1 MLPAVAALA
10 VLAVG
15 RAIYPRLLERRQRKR
30 RPLTD
35 GGIVAGAEG
44 IDLHRADA
52 PAVLLLH
59 GGGDTPQVLAG
70 LARHLHAQGYA
81 VRVPL
86 LSGHGRALEALV
98 SASATAW
105 RREVALEFAK
115 MRQAHPWVAVVGLSM
130 GGALA
135 VTLASQRDDLDAL
148 VLLAPYIAMPPGVQ
162 QLADSSPYWGWLIP
176 YFPSRGGASIRD
188 DTAAAQALGHGLLT
202 PGMLRAL
209 RDVAKEAADNLPR
222 VQAPT
227 LVVQSREDNRIA
239 PEAAE
244 YGFVRLGAKD
254 KKFVWTNGAGH
265 VISVD
270 FGYQRVFELTTDW
283 LEAHRTASRR

>member
-10 VLAVG
+10 MLAVG

-30 RPLTD
+30 RPLREN
-35 GGIVAGAEG
+35 GIVAGAEG
-44 IDLHRADA
+44 IDLPRPDA

-70 LARHLHAQGYA
+70 LARHLHARGYA

-98 SASATAW
+98 SASAPEW
-105 RREVALEFAK
+105 HREVALEFAK

-135 VTLASQRDDLDAL
+135 VTLASERDDVDAM
-148 VLLAPYIAMPPGVQ
+148 VLLAPYITMPPAVQ
-162 QLADSSPYWGWLIP
+162 QLADSSTYWGWLVP
-176 YFPSRGGASIRD
+176 YFPSRGGDSIRD
-188 DTAAAQALGHGLLT
+188 TAAAAQALGHGLLT

-209 RDVAKEAADNLPR
+209 RDVAKEASNRLPG

-239 PEAAE
+239 PEDAE
-244 YGFVRLGAKD
+244 YGFVRLGARD

-270 FGYQRVFELTTDW
+270 FGYQRVFELTADW

>member
-30 RPLTD
+30 RPLTER
-35 GGIVAGAEG
+35 GIVAGAEG
-44 IDLHRADA
+44 IDLPRPGA
-52 PAVLLLH
+52 PGVLLLH

-70 LARHLHAQGYA
+70 LARHLHAHGFA

-98 SASATAW
+98 SASAASW
-105 RREVALEFAK
+105 HQEVALEFTK
-115 MRQAHPWVAVVGLSM
+115 MRSAHPWVAVIGLSM

-135 VTLASQRDDLDAL
+135 VTLASDRDDVDAL
-148 VLLAPYIAMPPGVQ
+148 VLLAPYVAMPPAVQ
-162 QLADSSPYWGWLIP
+162 QLADTSPYWGWLIP

-188 DTAAAQALGHGLLT
+188 AAAAAQALGHGLLT

-209 RDVAKEAADNLPR
+209 RDVAQDAWDRLPR
-222 VQAPT
+222 VEAPT

-239 PEAAE
+239 PEVAE
-244 YGFVRLGAKD
+244 YGFVRLGAAD

-270 FGYQRVFELTTDW
+270 FGYQRVYTLTAEW
-283 LEAHRTASRR
+283 LEAHRTVSRR

>member
-15 RAIYPRLLERRQRKR
+15 RAIYPRWLERRQRRR
-30 RPLTD
+30 RPLTEH
-35 GGIVAGAEG
+35 GIVAGAEG
-44 IDLHRADA
+44 IDLRQPGA

-70 LARHLHAQGYA
+70 LAHHLHSRGYA

-105 RREVALEFAK
+105 HREVALEYAR
-115 MRQAHPWVAVVGLSM
+115 MREAHPWVAVIGLSM

-135 VTLASQRDDLDAL
+135 VRLASQRDDVDAL
-148 VLLAPYIAMPPGVQ
+148 VLLAPYIGMPARVQ

-188 DTAAAQALGHGLLT
+188 ATAAAQALGHGLLT

-209 RDVAKEAADNLPR
+209 RDVAKEAFDSLPR

-239 PEAAE
+239 PEVAE

-270 FGYQRVFELTTDW
+270 FGYQRVFDLTADW
-283 LEAHRTASRR
+283 LEAHRAVSRR